1 MGNRRRRRAAA
12 PRIEVVDPGFTDPST
27 LGVAIA
33 GPGDPHSIG
42 EHVLDM
48 SSSLIMESY
57 EVSVVDKYA
66 RGKPA
71 GLDIF
76 MIIGGRVNKTTRR
89 AKVGVL
95 LGPDGV
101 AAIVS
106 ELLAIGQRAGMDASV
121 AVGGVSGGV
130 VWTGPAGPGPVGG
143 SKSTVP
149 SRRRRDDAPRG
160 APATGHGR

>member
-27 LGVAIA
+27 IGGAIA
-33 GPGDPHSIG
+33 GPGGPHSIG

-48 SSSLIMESY
+48 SSSMIMESF

-106 ELLAIGQRAGMDASV
+106 ELLAIAQRAGMEAIVDLAHRLV
-121 AVGGVSGGV
+121 ALDDEENMSIPALLVVLEHVSQHAR
-130 VWTGPAGPGPVGG
+130 PAIP
-143 SKSTVP
+143 
-149 SRRRRDDAPRG
+149 DDLSG
-160 APATGHGR
+160 LD